1 MYRVKNSYGGCQLL
15 DLNMMG
21 MRRSDHVHFSSV
33 ELFMFVVPVIVL
45 VAALIVPVLS
55 DMTFMAQCQNVP
67 GGDVCSISFDK
78 V

>member
-15 DLNMMG
+15 DINMMD
-21 MRRSDHVHFSSV
+21 MHRSDHVHFTSV
-33 ELFMFVVPVIVL
+33 ELFMFVIPVIVL
-45 VAALIVPVLS
+45 LAALVVPVLS
-55 DMTFMAQCQNVP
+55 DMTFLAQCQNVP